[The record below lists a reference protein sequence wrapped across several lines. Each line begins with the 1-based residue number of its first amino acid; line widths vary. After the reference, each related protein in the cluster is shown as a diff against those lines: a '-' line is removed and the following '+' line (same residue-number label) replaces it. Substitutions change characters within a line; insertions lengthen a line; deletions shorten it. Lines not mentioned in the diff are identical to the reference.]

1 MLMIIREHLVAKSI
15 FLRLAMPED
24 AAFIHSLRV
33 NEHYN
38 QFLSSVMGG
47 EVAQRAWL
55 EKYKER
61 EKSGLE
67 YYFVICRKD
76 DGSSIGTVRLYDFI
90 DANQS
95 FCWGSWILNAH
106 KTASA
111 ALESALLVYKLAF
124 LDLGFERSHFD
135 VRKGNRKVI
144 DFHRKFGAV
153 EVGQTEEDF
162 LFNYEKSTCLS
173 VLEQYKKFLVA

>member
-1 MLMIIREHLVAKSI
+1 MPMMKPEHLVAKSI
-15 FLRLAMPED
+15 FLRLAMPAD

-38 QFLSSVMGG
+38 QFLSSITGG

-61 EKSGLE
+61 EKNGLE

-76 DGSSIGTVRLYDFI
+76 DASLIGTVRLYDFL
-90 DANQS
+90 DEHQS
-95 FCWGSWILNAH
+95 FCWGSWILNAN
-106 KTASA
+106 KTASS

-124 LDLGFERSHFD
+124 LDLAFERSHFD
-135 VRKGNRKVI
+135 VRKGNSKVI
-144 DFHRKFGAV
+144 DFHRKLGAV
-153 EVGQTEEDF
+153 EVGQTADDI
-162 LFNYEKSTCLS
+162 LFHYEKTACLPI
-173 VLEQYKKFLVA
+173 LEQYKKFLVA

>member
-1 MLMIIREHLVAKSI
+1 MRMMKPEHLVAKSI
-15 FLRLAMPED
+15 FFRLAMPAD

-38 QFLSSVMGG
+38 QFLSSVTGS

-61 EKSGLE
+61 EKIGFE
-67 YYFVICRKD
+67 YYFIICRKD
-76 DGSSIGTVRLYDFI
+76 DSSPIGTVRLYDFI
-90 DANQS
+90 NERKS
-95 FCWGSWILNAH
+95 FCWGSWILNVN
-106 KTASA
+106 KTVSS
-111 ALESALLVYKLAF
+111 ALESALLVYKFAF

-135 VRKGNRKVI
+135 VRKGNSKVI
-144 DFHRKFGAV
+144 DLHRKFGAV
-153 EVGQTEEDF
+153 EVGQTAGDI
-162 LFNYEKSTCLS
+162 LFNYEKTACLP